1 MLYRGY
7 RPFYGSG
14 GNDNDPSQLLYML
27 VSLLL
32 AVLLWLVVNEA
43 MIKGL

>member
-7 RPFYGSG
+7 HPFYGSG

-32 AVLLWLVVNEA
+32 AVLLWFTVNEA
-43 MIKGL
+43 MMRGL

>member
-7 RPFYGSG
+7 HPFYGSG

-32 AVLLWLVVNEA
+32 AVLLWLAVNEA
-43 MIKGL
+43 MMRGL